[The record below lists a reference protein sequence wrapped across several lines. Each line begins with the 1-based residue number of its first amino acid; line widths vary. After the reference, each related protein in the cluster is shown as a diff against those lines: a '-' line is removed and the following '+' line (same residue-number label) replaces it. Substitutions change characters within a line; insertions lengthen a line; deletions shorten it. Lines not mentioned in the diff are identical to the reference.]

1 LFCAKCGKELP
12 TGAIV
17 CPFCGTPVPGAQA
30 ATNQQAG
37 GTGQTPPPAAP
48 PMAEAKAA
56 GFQMSTAFG
65 DAIALATNPVAFM
78 TKNKDLS
85 VAVNTIMVNYVAIL
99 AVIPFIATLIGP
111 LWYYHYSFLVG
122 YAFTLAVLTYIFDV
136 VAVYVVGYLIWKL
149 APTFGATTDQKK
161 GTLLAAWI
169 FTPAFLISILNI
181 IPFIGWISFLGLLY
195 GLYILYLG
203 LPILTNTPKDRVMSY
218 LVGVVVATII
228 VYAIVGAIVGAVTT
242 AIFLTSFGFY

>member
-1 LFCAKCGKELP
+1 MTE
-12 TGAIV
+12 T
-17 CPFCGTPVPGAQA
+17 
-30 ATNQQAG
+30 
-37 GTGQTPPPAAP
+37 
-48 PMAEAKAA
+48 KAA
-56 GFQMSTAFG
+56 GFKMSTAFG
-65 DAIALATNPVAFM
+65 DAIALVTNPVAYM
-78 TKNKDLS
+78 TKNKDVS
-85 VAVNTIMVNYVAIL
+85 VSVNTIMVNYVAIL

-111 LWYYHYSFLVG
+111 LWYYHYTFLYE

-136 VAVYVVGYLIWKL
+136 IAVFVVGYLIWKL
-149 APTFGATTDQKK
+149 APTFGSTTDQKR

-218 LVGVVVATII
+218 VIGVVVATII
-228 VYAIVGAIVGAVTT
+228 VYAIVGAIVGAVT
-242 AIFLTSFGFY
+242 AAFFLSTFYFY